1 MTDLCDLL
9 EPYAPL
15 AVLSVDQ
22 DSYYS
27 SWSGQ
32 LLRLCEVL
40 ERMNVQS
47 DALDADLI
55 VISANNLR
63 KLLSSLR
70 HYNLSIFDV
79 PQDYPTYKIL
89 SNAAKERAQETQGL
103 WDDELLAELSGARVY
118 IQSHDDCYLHHQS
131 YDLKFPKEVFR
142 RALQIYAG
150 TVLRKKARGEIE
162 EIPKVV
168 IDALWPENPG

>member
-79 PQDYPTYKIL
+79 PQ
-89 SNAAKERAQETQGL
+89 G
-103 WDDELLAELSGARVY
+103 
-118 IQSHDDCYLHHQS
+118 
-131 YDLKFPKEVFR
+131 
-142 RALQIYAG
+142 
-150 TVLRKKARGEIE
+150 
-162 EIPKVV
+162 
-168 IDALWPENPG
+168 